1 MLYNVLPALLA
12 ASFNIDLTEIMDYAS
27 SMFNALMPIAAV
39 GIGLS
44 LGVGVIAL
52 LIRVV
57 KGAIGGI
64 G

>member
-1 MLYNVLPALLA
+1 M
-12 ASFNIDLTEIMDYAS
+12 ASFNIDITSIMSYAS

-57 KGAIGGI
+57 KGALTGI

>member
-1 MLYNVLPALLA
+1 MLYSVMAQ
-12 ASFNIDLTEIMDYAS
+12 SFNIDLSTIMSYAT

>member
-1 MLYNVLPALLA
+1 MLYDVLPTVLA
-12 ASFNIDLTEIMDYAS
+12 QSFNIDLTAVMDYAS

-44 LGVGVIAL
+44 LGVGIIAM
-52 LIRVV
+52 LIRIIR
-57 KGAIGGI
+57 GAIGGI

>member
-1 MLYNVLPALLA
+1 M
-12 ASFNIDLTEIMDYAS
+12 SFNIDISAIMSYAGQ
-27 SMFNALMPIAAV
+27 MFNALMPSAAV
-39 GIGLS
+39 GLGWS

-57 KGAIGGI
+57 KGALTGI